1 MFGSG
6 TGAQNQALF
15 GGWTLPT
22 GLFDAWFNVDY
33 GASYS
38 QSITNQN
45 TLIGFFYTQSL
56 RYLMTNGVVIGSQA
70 SSNRNSSSLNNSI
83 GGFLPQNLY
92 STFFLREFFV
102 YSRALSTSEY
112 QQLEGYLAWKWG
124 LQGSLPG
131 GHPFRML
138 KP

>member
-6 TGAQNQALF
+6 IGAQNQALF
-15 GGWTLPT
+15 GGWNLPT
-22 GLFDAWFNVDY
+22 GLFDAWFNVDF

-70 SSNRNSSSLNNSI
+70 ASNRNSSSLNNSI
-83 GGFLPQNLY
+83 GGFLPQNVY

-102 YSRALSTSEY
+102 YSRALTVSDY
-112 QQLEGYLAWKWG
+112 QQVEGYLAAKWG
-124 LQGSLPG
+124 LQARLPAS
-131 GHPFRML
+131 HPFAKIR
-138 KP
+138 P